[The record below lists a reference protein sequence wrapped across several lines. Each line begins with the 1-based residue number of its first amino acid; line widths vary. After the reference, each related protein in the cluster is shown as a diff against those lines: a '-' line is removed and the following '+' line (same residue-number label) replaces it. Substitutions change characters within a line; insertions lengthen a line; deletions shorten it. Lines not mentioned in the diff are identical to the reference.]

1 MPTAGRPA
9 DRPRRTGP
17 ASLARL
23 TEALADPGWIVVPGF
38 VPPALVAGLAARA
51 WQRHAAGA
59 FRAAA
64 VGTGAGRQVRTDI
77 RGDQIHWLD
86 ADACAA
92 EQAVLRRFEGLRL
105 ALNREL
111 QLGLF
116 EYECHYALY
125 PAGAVYARHV
135 DQFAGC
141 GRRIVSAVLYLNEQW
156 TEACGGHLRLYL
168 DGGGHADVLPAGG
181 TLALFQSERFAH
193 EVLPARR
200 ERLSLTGWFQR
211 RA

>member
-1 MPTAGRPA
+1 MPA
-9 DRPRRTGP
+9 GP
-17 ASLARL
+17 ASPARL
-23 TEALADPGWIVVPGF
+23 TEALADPGWIVAPGF

-51 WQRHAAGA
+51 WHRHAAGG

-64 VGTGAGRQVRTDI
+64 VGAGSSRQVRADI
-77 RGDQIHWLD
+77 RGDRIHWLD
-86 ADACAA
+86 ADADAT
-92 EQAVLRRFEGLRL
+92 EQAVLRRFEALRL

-125 PAGAVYARHV
+125 PAGAVYSRHV
-135 DQFAGC
+135 DQFAGDA
-141 GRRIVSAVLYLNEQW
+141 RRVVTAVLYLNERW
-156 TEACGGHLRLYL
+156 TEDDGGHLRLYL
-168 DGGGHADVLPAGG
+168 EGGGHTDVLPAGG